1 MSHDYDVLLLG
12 GYFCDLIF
20 TGLPEMPRLGA
31 EVYGSAFD
39 MVPGAAFTT
48 AVALRRLNLR
58 VGWAC
63 DFGDDFFSQFVL
75 DAARREGLDSSLFDL
90 HSGPV
95 RRVTAAMSFP
105 HERAF
110 VSFVDPLESSSP
122 IPAIERHRPRVVLF
136 TGLWHG
142 PEHVEICAAAHR
154 AGALVYMDCQCVSAT
169 LATPGLAESLRSV
182 DIFAPNASEAL
193 QLTGAVTVE
202 DALAQLAALTP
213 LVIVKRGAEGA
224 LAQAGERV
232 ARAPGIPVDV
242 FDTTG
247 AGDCFNAGF
256 LYGHLRGWPLEAS
269 LRSGNICGGLS
280 TTARGG
286 AAAPS
291 AAQVEEWL
299 RAVAT

>member
-1 MSHDYDVLLLG
+1 MTHDYDVLLLG

-39 MVPGAAFTT
+39 MVPGAAYTT
-48 AVALRRLNLR
+48 ALALRRLELR
-58 VGWAC
+58 AGWAG

-75 DAARREGLDSSLFDL
+75 DAARRAGLDSSLFRM
-90 HSGPV
+90 HAGPV
-95 RRVTAAMSFP
+95 RRVTAALSFP

-110 VSFVDPLESSSP
+110 VSFADELASASP
-122 IPAIERHRPRVVLF
+122 IPLIVQHRPRAVLLS
-136 TGLWHG
+136 GLWYG
-142 PEHVEICAAAHR
+142 PEHAELCAAAHT
-154 AGALVYMDCQCVSAT
+154 AGALVYMDCQCSAAT
-169 LATPGLAESLRSV
+169 LATPGLADSLRCV

-193 QLTGAVTVE
+193 QITGAATVHA
-202 DALAQLAALTP
+202 ALAQLAALTP
-213 LVIVKRGAEGA
+213 LVIVKCGADGVI
-224 LAQAGERV
+224 AQSGTAV
-232 ARAPGIPVDV
+232 ARAPGISVDV

-256 LYGHLRGWPLEAS
+256 LYGHLRGLPLETS
-269 LRSGNICGGLS
+269 LRCGNICGGLS

-299 RAVAT
+299 RR